1 MLELKKSFAKKLGLL
16 KKSRFL
22 PRNVRHFKVILPSV
36 TYGLRLWGSCC
47 NSDLFQSL
55 ERLHCMAARLI
66 FHLPKDMASAD
77 VLQRAQW
84 PTLSIYYKL
93 AIFICLHKA
102 FHDRLPVTLID
113 LISKKRVTN
122 YSTGTR
128 ASLIVPRF
136 NTRYMKD
143 SVAFRGSVLWN
154 AVTNNCSALTKN
166 IPYLRLKL
174 KSQANFNEF
183 SFKITSASTCNFR
196 KDDFVS
202 T

>member
-1 MLELKKSFAKKLGLL
+1 MYVAAYET
-16 KKSRFL
+16 SR
-22 PRNVRHFKVILPSV
+22 
-36 TYGLRLWGSCC
+36 
-47 NSDLFQSL
+47 
-55 ERLHCMAARLI
+55 
-66 FHLPKDMASAD
+66 
-77 VLQRAQW
+77 
-84 PTLSIYYKL
+84 SIYNAFVISDVCIRSLCVIPFKMIL
-93 AIFICLHKA
+93 KIITTIIIDKKNGSAIFICLHKA

-113 LISKKRVTN
+113 LISKKRATN
-122 YSTGTR
+122 YSTRTC

-166 IPYLRLKL
+166 IPYRDLRLKL
-174 KSQANFNEF
+174 KSQVNFNEF

-196 KDDFVS
+196 KDDFVY